1 VALVVLHR
9 PTQLAPHPRA
19 ALDAGHGS
27 KVADIT
33 AGAHDRPSTN
43 CFFVLRGRKRLP
55 GLCKRSAGGAA
66 CPSLSR
72 SFGSTHLGLRQMT
85 FVLVGGGPT
94 GVELAASMPQMVAVA
109 AWQFS
114 THQSGEKHHHPARR
128 RQSRSSELR

>member
-1 VALVVLHR
+1 
-9 PTQLAPHPRA
+9 
-19 ALDAGHGS
+19 
-27 KVADIT
+27 
-33 AGAHDRPSTN
+33 
-43 CFFVLRGRKRLP
+43 
-55 GLCKRSAGGAA
+55 
-66 CPSLSR
+66 
-72 SFGSTHLGLRQMT
+72 MT